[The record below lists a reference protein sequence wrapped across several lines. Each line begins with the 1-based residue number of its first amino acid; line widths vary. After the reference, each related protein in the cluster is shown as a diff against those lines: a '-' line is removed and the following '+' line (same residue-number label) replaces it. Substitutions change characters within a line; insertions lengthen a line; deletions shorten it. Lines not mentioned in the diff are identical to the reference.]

1 MNVFESIK
9 LALDSIRV
17 NKLRAFLTLLSISIG
32 VFAIIGA
39 GTLVS
44 SLSGTVEKQ
53 LDEIGENT
61 FWIQKMPKVVTGN
74 NWRKYMKR
82 KPITYT
88 QMKELKRTMT
98 TTNLI
103 AGVSYSM
110 GNTVK
115 AGNLSSNPDVD
126 LIGSDE
132 IYFSNMN
139 VSISEGRIFT
149 EDEINQCSNVALI
162 GNDVKV
168 KVFPNMNPIGKR
180 ITIKNQNYEVIGM
193 LESKGAT
200 LGRSQDNV
208 IYIPISGFLKYYSSE
223 WNESVTITIKAIGKG
238 NRDATIGEAI
248 GSLRVIRNLKP
259 WEENDFE
266 MDTNETITEQFSS
279 FIGFLTYFGFFSGAI
294 ALIAAGVGIMNIM
307 LVSVK
312 ERTRE
317 IGIRKAIGAKRKWI
331 LMQFIVETITL
342 CQIGGLAGIIMGVG
356 GGWALGSM
364 AHMTIVFPVNW
375 LIGAVVLCTVLGLL
389 SGAYPAWKAAK
400 LDPIEALRYE

>member
-238 NRDATIGEAI
+238 NRDATIDEAI

>member
-1 MNVFESIK
+1 
-9 LALDSIRV
+9 
-17 NKLRAFLTLLSISIG
+17 
-32 VFAIIGA
+32 
-39 GTLVS
+39 
-44 SLSGTVEKQ
+44 
-53 LDEIGENT
+53 
-61 FWIQKMPKVVTGN
+61 
-74 NWRKYMKR
+74 
-82 KPITYT
+82 
-88 QMKELKRTMT
+88 
-98 TTNLI
+98 
-103 AGVSYSM
+103 
-110 GNTVK
+110 
-115 AGNLSSNPDVD
+115 
-126 LIGSDE
+126 
-132 IYFSNMN
+132 
-139 VSISEGRIFT
+139 
-149 EDEINQCSNVALI
+149 
-162 GNDVKV
+162 
-168 KVFPNMNPIGKR
+168 MNPIGKR

-238 NRDATIGEAI
+238 NRDATIDEAI